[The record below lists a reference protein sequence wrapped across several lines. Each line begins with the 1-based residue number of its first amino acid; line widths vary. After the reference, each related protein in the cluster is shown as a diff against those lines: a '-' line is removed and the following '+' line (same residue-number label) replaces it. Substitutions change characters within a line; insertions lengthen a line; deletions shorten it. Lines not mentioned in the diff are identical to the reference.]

1 MGAEV
6 LFEIA
11 ESVICVKIGLPV
23 QAKKFSERINNA
35 HNPLYFLTVL
45 GRSEV
50 NFKKVDCNNFTGIC
64 TMLEFTTPVL
74 VLGII
79 YGFCE
84 KTTLAGCND
93 EFGSVMFT
101 IHVIVGVE
109 RG

>member
-35 HNPLYFLTVL
+35 HNPFNFLSVFGHAGVDL
-45 GRSEV
+45 KEV
-50 NFKKVDCNNFTGIC
+50 NSNDLPGVRAVFKFTVPVF
-64 TMLEFTTPVL
+64 MLGV
-74 VLGII
+74 I

-84 KTTLAGCND
+84 KATFA
-93 EFGSVMFT
+93 
-101 IHVIVGVE
+101 
-109 RG
+109 